1 MPAALTRPAPGDDP
15 TEREPMTMLRHT
27 LLLSFCAAVSLT
39 ALSAARAA
47 DSDTTTPP
55 VATETTT
62 TCTDGKIWNEEK
74 KECVAPEDLKPTE
87 TKTEEEKPADG
98 APAED
103 KAKEE
108 EQKKT
113 ERQIDD
119 KLYAAARE
127 FAYAGQ
133 HENALRALRAAYD
146 QEDPRILNYMGY
158 NTRKLGNMQLGM
170 TYYKRALQKDEN
182 YILARSYMGQ
192 ALIEQGDVEG
202 ARVQLVEIRDRG
214 GENTWAYRA
223 LLQSLGGER
232 TTY

>member
-1 MPAALTRPAPGDDP
+1 MA
-15 TEREPMTMLRHT
+15 MLRHT

-39 ALSAARAA
+39 AISAARAA

-62 TCTDGKIWNEEK
+62 TCTDGKIWNAEK
-74 KECVAPEDLKPTE
+74 KECVAPEDMKPAEATPA
-87 TKTEEEKPADG
+87 EEKKPA
-98 APAED
+98 
-103 KAKEE
+103 E
-108 EQKKT
+108 EQKKSQR
-113 ERQIDD
+113 EIDD
-119 KLYAAARE
+119 KLYEAARE

-133 HENALRALRAAYD
+133 YENAIRALNAASD
-146 QEDPRILNYMGY
+146 QQDPRILNYLGY
-158 NTRKLGNMQLGM
+158 NTRKLGNMELGM
-170 TYYKRALQKDEN
+170 RYYKRALQKDEN

-192 ALIEQGDVEG
+192 ALIEQGDIEG

-232 TTY
+232 PSY

>member
-1 MPAALTRPAPGDDP
+1 
-15 TEREPMTMLRHT
+15 MLRHT
-27 LLLSFCAAVSLT
+27 MLLSFCAAVSLT

-74 KECVAPEDLKPTE
+74 KECVAPEDLKPAEGT
-87 TKTEEEKPADG
+87 
-98 APAED
+98 PAED
-103 KAKEE
+103 EATQEE
-108 EQKKT
+108 EKKT
-113 ERQIDD
+113 EREIDD
-119 KLYAAARE
+119 KLYQAARE

-158 NTRKLGNMQLGM
+158 NTRKLGNMALGM
-170 TYYKRALQKDEN
+170 AYYERALQKDEN

-192 ALIEQGDVEG
+192 ALIEQGDIEG

-214 GENTWAYRA
+214 GEKTWAYRA

>member
-1 MPAALTRPAPGDDP
+1 
-15 TEREPMTMLRHT
+15 MTMLRHT
-27 LLLSFCAAVSLT
+27 MLLSFCAAVSLT
-39 ALSAARAA
+39 AFSAARAA

-74 KECVAPEDLKPTE
+74 KECVAPEDLKPAEVTPTE
-87 TKTEEEKPADG
+87 GTPAEEKPPEG
-98 APAED
+98 
-103 KAKEE
+103 EE
-108 EQKKT
+108 KKS
-113 ERQIDD
+113 QIDID
-119 KLYAAARE
+119 NKLYEAARE

-133 HENALRALRAAYD
+133 YENALRALRAASN

-158 NTRKLGNMQLGM
+158 NTRKLGDMQLGM

-192 ALIEQGDVEG
+192 ALIEQGDIEG

>member
-1 MPAALTRPAPGDDP
+1 
-15 TEREPMTMLRHT
+15 MLRHT
-27 LLLSFCAAVSLT
+27 ILLSFCAAVSLT

-55 VATETTT
+55 AATETTT
-62 TCTDGKIWNEEK
+62 TCTDGKIWSDEK
-74 KECVAPEDLKPTE
+74 KECIAPEDLKPAQGTDE
-87 TKTEEEKPADG
+87 KTP
-98 APAED
+98 
-103 KAKEE
+103 E
-108 EQKKT
+108 EQKKS
-113 ERQIDD
+113 ERLIDD
-119 KLYAAARE
+119 KLYEAARE

-133 HENALRALRAAYD
+133 YENALRALRAAHD
-146 QEDPRILNYMGY
+146 QEDPRILNYLGY

-170 TYYKRALQKDEN
+170 SYYRRALQKDEN

-192 ALIEQGDVEG
+192 ALIEQGDIEG

-232 TTY
+232 ASY

>member
-1 MPAALTRPAPGDDP
+1 
-15 TEREPMTMLRHT
+15 MTMLRHT
-27 LLLSFCAAVSLT
+27 MLLSFCAAVSLT

-74 KECVAPEDLKPTE
+74 KECVAPEDLKPAE
-87 TKTEEEKPADG
+87 TKTEEKPADG
-98 APAED
+98 TPTEE

-133 HENALRALRAAYD
+133 HENALRALRAAYN

-158 NTRKLGNMQLGM
+158 NTRKLGNMALGM

-192 ALIEQGDVEG
+192 ALIEQGDTEG

>member
-1 MPAALTRPAPGDDP
+1 
-15 TEREPMTMLRHT
+15 MTMLRHT
-27 LLLSFCAAVSLT
+27 MLLSFCAAVSLT

-74 KECVAPEDLKPTE
+74 KECVAPEDLKPAEGT
-87 TKTEEEKPADG
+87 PAEG
-98 APAED
+98 TTPED
-103 KAKEE
+103 KAKTE

-113 ERQIDD
+113 ERKIDD
-119 KLYAAARE
+119 KLYEAARE

-133 HENALRALRAAYD
+133 HENALRALPAAYD
-146 QEDPRILNYMGY
+146 QEDPRILNYIGH
-158 NTRKLGNMQLGM
+158 NTRNRRDIARGV

-192 ALIEQGDVEG
+192 ALIEQGDIEG

>member
-1 MPAALTRPAPGDDP
+1 
-15 TEREPMTMLRHT
+15 MTMLRHT
-27 LLLSFCAAVSLT
+27 MLFSFCAAVSLA

-74 KECVAPEDLKPTE
+74 KECVAPEDLKPAEDT
-87 TKTEEEKPADG
+87 
-98 APAED
+98 PAEGTPPD
-103 KAKEE
+103 DTAKEE

-113 ERQIDD
+113 ERKIDD
-119 KLYAAARE
+119 TLYEAARE

-158 NTRKLGNMQLGM
+158 NTRKLGDMALGM

-192 ALIEQGDVEG
+192 ALIEQGDIEG

-214 GENTWAYRA
+214 GEDTWAYRA

>member
-1 MPAALTRPAPGDDP
+1 
-15 TEREPMTMLRHT
+15 MTMLRHT
-27 LLLSFCAAVSLT
+27 MLLSFCAAVSLT
-39 ALSAARAA
+39 VFSTARAA

-74 KECVAPEDLKPTE
+74 KECVAPEDM
-87 TKTEEEKPADG
+87 KPAE
-98 APAED
+98 ATPT
-103 KAKEE
+103 E
-108 EQKKT
+108 EQKKS
-113 ERQIDD
+113 EIEIDN
-119 KLYAAARE
+119 KLYEAARE

-133 HENALRALRAAYD
+133 YENALRALRAASN
-146 QEDPRILNYMGY
+146 QEDPRILNYLGY
-158 NTRKLGNMQLGM
+158 NTRKLGNMELGM
-170 TYYKRALQKDEN
+170 SFYKRALQKDEN

-192 ALIEQGDVEG
+192 ALIEQGDIEG

>member
-1 MPAALTRPAPGDDP
+1 M
-15 TEREPMTMLRHT
+15 
-27 LLLSFCAAVSLT
+27 LLSFCAAVSLT
-39 ALSAARAA
+39 ALVPARAA

-74 KECVAPEDLKPTE
+74 KECLAPEDM
-87 TKTEEEKPADG
+87 KPAETT
-98 APAED
+98 PAEGTPADD
-103 KAKEE
+103 KAKTE

-113 ERQIDD
+113 EREIDD
-119 KLYAAARE
+119 KLYEAARE

-133 HENALRALRAAYD
+133 YENALRALRTASD
-146 QEDPRILNYMGY
+146 QEDPRILNYLGY
-158 NTRKLGNMQLGM
+158 NTRKLGNMELGM
-170 TYYKRALQKDEN
+170 RYYKRALQKDGN

-192 ALIEQGDVEG
+192 ALIEQGDIEG

-232 TTY
+232 VTY

>member
-1 MPAALTRPAPGDDP
+1 
-15 TEREPMTMLRHT
+15 MTMLRHT
-27 LLLSFCAAVSLT
+27 MLLSFCAAVSLT
-39 ALSAARAA
+39 ALSSARAA

-62 TCTDGKIWNEEK
+62 TCTDGKIWNDEK
-74 KECVAPEDLKPTE
+74 KECVAPEDLKPAESTP
-87 TKTEEEKPADG
+87 EEGMPAD
-98 APAED
+98 D
-103 KAKEE
+103 TAKEE

-113 ERQIDD
+113 ERAIDD
-119 KLYAAARE
+119 KLYEAARE

-133 HENALRALRAAYD
+133 HKNAIRALRAAYD
-146 QEDPRILNYMGY
+146 QEDPRILNYLGY
-158 NTRKLGNMQLGM
+158 NTRKLGDMELGM
-170 TYYKRALQKDEN
+170 SYYRRALQKDGN

-192 ALIEQGDVEG
+192 ALIEQGDIEG

>member
-1 MPAALTRPAPGDDP
+1 
-15 TEREPMTMLRHT
+15 MTMLRHT
-27 LLLSFCAAVSLT
+27 MLLSFCAAVSFT

-74 KECVAPEDLKPTE
+74 KECVAPEDM
-87 TKTEEEKPADG
+87 KPAETT
-98 APAED
+98 PAEGTTPADD
-103 KAKEE
+103 KAKTE

-113 ERQIDD
+113 EREIDD

-133 HENALRALRAAYD
+133 HENALRALRAAYN

>member
-1 MPAALTRPAPGDDP
+1 
-15 TEREPMTMLRHT
+15 MTMLRHT
-27 LLLSFCAAVSLT
+27 MLLSFCAAVSL
-39 ALSAARAA
+39 AAPSAARAA
-47 DSDTTTPP
+47 SSDTTTPP

-74 KECVAPEDLKPTE
+74 KECVAPEE
-87 TKTEEEKPADG
+87 MKPAEG
-98 APAED
+98 TPAGE
-103 KAKEE
+103 AE
-108 EQKKT
+108 EQKKS
-113 ERQIDD
+113 EREIDD
-119 KLYAAARE
+119 RLYEAARE

-133 HENALRALRAAYD
+133 YENAIRALRAASD
-146 QEDPRILNYMGY
+146 QEDPRILNYLGY
-158 NTRKLGNMQLGM
+158 NTRKLGNMELGM
-170 TYYKRALQKDEN
+170 RYYRRALQKDEN

-192 ALIEQGDVEG
+192 ALIEQGDIEG

>member
-1 MPAALTRPAPGDDP
+1 
-15 TEREPMTMLRHT
+15 MTMLRHT
-27 LLLSFCAAVSLT
+27 MLLSFCAAVSLT
-39 ALSAARAA
+39 ALTAARAA

-74 KECVAPEDLKPTE
+74 KECVAPEDLKPAE
-87 TKTEEEKPADG
+87 TKTEEKPADG
-98 APAED
+98 TPTEE

-119 KLYAAARE
+119 KLYEAARE

-133 HENALRALRAAYD
+133 HENALRALRAAYN

-192 ALIEQGDVEG
+192 ALIEQGDIEG

-232 TTY
+232 ITY

>member
-1 MPAALTRPAPGDDP
+1 
-15 TEREPMTMLRHT
+15 MTMLRHT
-27 LLLSFCAAVSLT
+27 MLLSFCAAVSLT
-39 ALSAARAA
+39 AFSTVRAA

-74 KECVAPEDLKPTE
+74 KECVAPEDMKPAEVTPTE
-87 TKTEEEKPADG
+87 GTPTEEK
-98 APAED
+98 APEA
-103 KAKEE
+103 
-108 EQKKT
+108 EQKKSQR
-113 ERQIDD
+113 EIDD
-119 KLYAAARE
+119 KLYEAARE

-133 HENALRALRAAYD
+133 YENALRALHAASD
-146 QEDPRILNYMGY
+146 QEDPRILNYLGY
-158 NTRKLGNMQLGM
+158 NTRKLGNMKLGM

-192 ALIEQGDVEG
+192 ALIEQGDIEG

>member
-1 MPAALTRPAPGDDP
+1 
-15 TEREPMTMLRHT
+15 MLRHT
-27 LLLSFCAAVSLT
+27 MLLSFCAAVSLT

-74 KECVAPEDLKPTE
+74 KECLAPEDLKPAEVTPTE
-87 TKTEEEKPADG
+87 GTPAEEKP
-98 APAED
+98 PEAE
-103 KAKEE
+103 E
-108 EQKKT
+108 KKSQ
-113 ERQIDD
+113 RDIDD
-119 KLYAAARE
+119 TLYEAARE

-133 HENALRALRAAYD
+133 YENALRALRAASD

-158 NTRKLGNMQLGM
+158 NTRKLGDMQLGM

-192 ALIEQGDVEG
+192 ALIEQGDIEG

>member
-1 MPAALTRPAPGDDP
+1 
-15 TEREPMTMLRHT
+15 MTMLRHT

-39 ALSAARAA
+39 AISAARAA

-74 KECVAPEDLKPTE
+74 KECVAPEDMKPAEATPA
-87 TKTEEEKPADG
+87 EEKKPA
-98 APAED
+98 
-103 KAKEE
+103 E
-108 EQKKT
+108 EQKKSQR
-113 ERQIDD
+113 EVDD
-119 KLYAAARE
+119 KLYEAARE

-133 HENALRALRAAYD
+133 YENAIRALNAASD
-146 QEDPRILNYMGY
+146 QQDPRILNYLGY
-158 NTRKLGNMQLGM
+158 NTRKLGNMELGM
-170 TYYKRALQKDEN
+170 RYYKRALQKDEN

-192 ALIEQGDVEG
+192 ALIEQGDIAG

-232 TTY
+232 TSY

>member
-1 MPAALTRPAPGDDP
+1 MIT
-15 TEREPMTMLRHT
+15 LRHT
-27 LLLSFCAAVSLT
+27 MLLSFCATVSLT

-62 TCTDGKIWNEEK
+62 TCTDGKIWSDEK
-74 KECVAPEDLKPTE
+74 KECVAPEDLKPAGGTKTDG
-87 TKTEEEKPADG
+87 TKTEEEK
-98 APAED
+98 
-103 KAKEE
+103 KS
-108 EQKKT
+108 
-113 ERQIDD
+113 ERLIDD
-119 KLYAAARE
+119 KLYAATRE

-133 HENALRALRAAYD
+133 YGNALRALRAAYD

-158 NTRKLGNMQLGM
+158 NTRKLGNMALGM
-170 TYYKRALQKDEN
+170 TYYKRALRKDEN

-192 ALIEQGDVEG
+192 ALIEQGDIEG

>member
-1 MPAALTRPAPGDDP
+1 
-15 TEREPMTMLRHT
+15 MTILRHT
-27 LLLSFCAAVSLT
+27 TLLSVCAAVSLA

-62 TCTDGKIWNEEK
+62 TCTDGKIWNAEK
-74 KECVAPEDLKPTE
+74 KECLAPEDLKPAE
-87 TKTEEEKPADG
+87 TTPD
-98 APAED
+98 D
-103 KAKEE
+103 KAKPE
-108 EQKKT
+108 EQKKS
-113 ERQIDD
+113 EREIDD
-119 KLYAAARE
+119 KLYEAARE

-133 HENALRALRAAYD
+133 HENARRALRAAYNQD
-146 QEDPRILNYMGY
+146 DPRILNYMGY
-158 NTRKLGNMQLGM
+158 NTRKLGDMALGM
-170 TYYKRALQKDEN
+170 EFYKRALQKDEN

-192 ALIEQGDVEG
+192 ALIEQGDTEG

>member
-1 MPAALTRPAPGDDP
+1 
-15 TEREPMTMLRHT
+15 MTMLRHT
-27 LLLSFCAAVSLT
+27 MLLSFCAAVSLA

-74 KECVAPEDLKPTE
+74 KECVAPEDLKPAEGT
-87 TKTEEEKPADG
+87 
-98 APAED
+98 PAEGTPPD
-103 KAKEE
+103 DTAKEE

-113 ERQIDD
+113 ERKIDD
-119 KLYAAARE
+119 TLYEAARE

-158 NTRKLGNMQLGM
+158 NTRKLGNMALGM
-170 TYYKRALQKDEN
+170 T
-182 YILARSYMGQ
+182 S
-192 ALIEQGDVEG
+192 
-202 ARVQLVEIRDRG
+202 
-214 GENTWAYRA
+214 
-223 LLQSLGGER
+223 S
-232 TTY
+232 

>member
-1 MPAALTRPAPGDDP
+1 
-15 TEREPMTMLRHT
+15 MTMLRLN
-27 LLLSFCAAVSLT
+27 LLLSLCAAVSLT

-62 TCTDGKIWNEEK
+62 TCTDGKIWSDEK
-74 KECVAPEDLKPTE
+74 KECIAPEDLKPAEGQT
-87 TKTEEEKPADG
+87 PAD
-98 APAED
+98 ATPAEE

-113 ERQIDD
+113 ERSIDD
-119 KLYAAARE
+119 KLYEAARE

-133 HENALRALRAAYD
+133 HENALRALRAAYN

-192 ALIEQGDVEG
+192 ALIEQGDVAG

>member
-1 MPAALTRPAPGDDP
+1 MNAYIFLQ
-15 TEREPMTMLRHT
+15 HYWW
-27 LLLSFCAAVSLT
+27 FVVSLLG
-39 ALSAARAA
+39 ALLVFLLFVQGGNSLLF
-47 DSDTTTPP
+47 
-55 VATETTT
+55 
-62 TCTDGKIWNEEK
+62 CLGK
-74 KECVAPEDLKPTE
+74 T
-87 TKTEEEKPADG
+87 
-98 APAED
+98 
-103 KAKEE
+103 E

-113 ERQIDD
+113 ERKIDD
-119 KLYAAARE
+119 KLYEAARE

-133 HENALRALRAAYD
+133 HENALRALRAAYN

-158 NTRKLGNMQLGM
+158 NTRKLGDMQLGM

-192 ALIEQGDVEG
+192 ALIEQGDIEG

-232 TTY
+232 ITY

>member
-1 MPAALTRPAPGDDP
+1 
-15 TEREPMTMLRHT
+15 MLRHT
-27 LLLSFCAAVSLT
+27 MLLSFCAAVSLT

-62 TCTDGKIWNEEK
+62 TCTDGKIWDEDK
-74 KECVAPEDLKPTE
+74 KECVAPEDLKPAEGT
-87 TKTEEEKPADG
+87 
-98 APAED
+98 PAED
-103 KAKEE
+103 EATEE

-113 ERQIDD
+113 ERTIDD
-119 KLYAAARE
+119 KLYEAARE

-158 NTRKLGNMQLGM
+158 NTRKLGDMALGM
-170 TYYKRALQKDEN
+170 SYYRRALQKDEN

-192 ALIEQGDVEG
+192 ALIEQGDIEG

>member
-1 MPAALTRPAPGDDP
+1 
-15 TEREPMTMLRHT
+15 MTMLRHT
-27 LLLSFCAAVSLT
+27 MLLSFCAAVSLA

-74 KECVAPEDLKPTE
+74 KECVAPEDLKPAEGT
-87 TKTEEEKPADG
+87 
-98 APAED
+98 PAEGTTPD
-103 KAKEE
+103 DTAKEE

-113 ERQIDD
+113 ERKTDD
-119 KLYAAARE
+119 TLYEAARE

-158 NTRKLGNMQLGM
+158 NTRKLGDMALGM

-192 ALIEQGDVEG
+192 ALIEQGDIEG

-214 GENTWAYRA
+214 GEDTWAYRA

>member
-1 MPAALTRPAPGDDP
+1 
-15 TEREPMTMLRHT
+15 MTMLRHT
-27 LLLSFCAAVSLT
+27 TLLSFCAAVSLT

-55 VATETTT
+55 VATETTM
-62 TCTDGKIWNEEK
+62 TCTDGKIWDDEK
-74 KECVAPEDLKPTE
+74 KECIEPEDMKPAEGTATE
-87 TKTEEEKPADG
+87 EMKPAEAMPAEEKPAEEM
-98 APAED
+98 PADD
-103 KAKEE
+103 KATEE

-113 ERQIDD
+113 ERLIDD
-119 KLYAAARE
+119 KLYSAARE

-133 HENALRALRAAYD
+133 YDNALRALRAAYD

-158 NTRKLGNMQLGM
+158 NTRKLGNMALGM
-170 TYYKRALQKDEN
+170 HYYKRALDKDPN

-223 LLQSLGGER
+223 LQQSLGGER